1 MLTTKQLAR
10 NVFLTYCSTS
20 NTMFK
25 HCSKTKPQ
33 HVSTTNVKAV
43 KRNVSAQLVQQY
55 KMLPAL
61 YNLYNKNKSVKQ
73 TATQLINSIV

>member
-25 HCSKTKPQ
+25 HCSKTKAKN
-33 HVSTTNVKAV
+33 VSANTVQSI
-43 KRNVSAQLVQQY
+43 KRNVNAQLLQQY

-61 YNLYNKNKSVKQ
+61 YNLYSKNKSVKQ
-73 TATQLINSIV
+73 IATRLINSI

>member
-25 HCSKTKPQ
+25 HCSKTKAQ
-33 HVSTTNVKAV
+33 NVSANTVQAV
-43 KRNVSAQLVQQY
+43 KRNVSAQVLQQY
-55 KMLPAL
+55 KLLPAL
-61 YNLYNKNKSVKQ
+61 YNLYSKNKSTKQ
-73 TATQLINSIV
+73 IANNLINSIV

>member
-25 HCSKTKPQ
+25 HCSKTKAQ
-33 HVSTTNVKAV
+33 NVSTTTVQSI
-43 KRNVSAQLVQQY
+43 KRNVNAQLLQQY
-55 KMLPAL
+55 KALPAL
-61 YNLYNKNKSVKQ
+61 YNLYSKTKSVKQ
-73 TATQLINSIV
+73 IATRSINSI

>member
-25 HCSKTKPQ
+25 HCKKTKAKN
-33 HVSTTNVKAV
+33 VSANTVQALQ
-43 KRNVSAQLVQQY
+43 RNVSAQLVQQY
-55 KMLPAL
+55 KALPAL
-61 YNLYNKNKSVKQ
+61 YNLFAKNASVKQ
-73 TATQLINSIV
+73 TATQLINAIK

>member
-25 HCSKTKPQ
+25 HCSKTKAQ
-33 HVSTTNVKAV
+33 NVSANTVQSI
-43 KRNVSAQLVQQY
+43 KRNVNAQLVQQY

-61 YNLYNKNKSVKQ
+61 YNIYNKNASVKQ
-73 TATQLINSIV
+73 IAKSLINSI

>member
-25 HCSKTKPQ
+25 HCKKTKAKN
-33 HVSTTNVKAV
+33 VSANSANVKV
-43 KRNVSAQLVQQY
+43 KRNVSAQILQQY
-55 KMLPAL
+55 KTLPSL
-61 YNLYNKNKSVKQ
+61 YNLFAKNASTKQ
-73 TATQLINSIV
+73 IAHKLINSI